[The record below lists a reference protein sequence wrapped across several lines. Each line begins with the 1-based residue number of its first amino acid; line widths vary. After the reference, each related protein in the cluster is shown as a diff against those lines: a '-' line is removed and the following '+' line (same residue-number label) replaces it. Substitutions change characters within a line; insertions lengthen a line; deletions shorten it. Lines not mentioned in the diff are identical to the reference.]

1 MSSEFEVEAGLLRV
15 VDSGNRPEYRTT
27 VRNFGQVAGSI
38 GSVNVGAPILDIV
51 PGARGRILQA
61 LCWSQSGASGREIAR
76 RAGVPGS
83 TAAPILLDLA
93 AAGVV
98 LQEPGV
104 PAYRYSLNRAHVL
117 VAGVLALVGAHASL
131 LDHLRMRIAE
141 WSTPPVA
148 AWMYGSTARGDGD
161 RDSDI
166 DLLFVLPDGLDEE
179 QRQRWH
185 DEQAAPLMEDVF
197 DRTGNQASYL
207 WHTVDTFLE
216 MEATRSAFSANL
228 HAEGID
234 LLPDSSSWRRVT
246 QAHQAATT

>member
-1 MSSEFEVEAGLLRV
+1 M
-15 VDSGNRPEYRTT
+15 
-27 VRNFGQVAGSI
+27 
-38 GSVNVGAPILDIV
+38 NVGAPILDIV

-61 LCWSQSGASGREIAR
+61 LCWTHSGASGREIAR

-98 LQEPGV
+98 LQESGA
-104 PAYRYSLNRAHVL
+104 PAYRYTLNRAHVL
-117 VAGVLALVGAHASL
+117 ATGVLALAGAHADLIS
-131 LDHLRMRIAE
+131 HLRMRVAE

-161 RDSDI
+161 RDSDV
-166 DLLFVLPDGLDEE
+166 DLLFVLPHGLDDE

-185 DEQAAPLMEDVF
+185 DEQAAPLMDEVF
-197 DRTGNQASYL
+197 DLTGNQASYL
-207 WHTVDTFLE
+207 WHTVDTFLAL
-216 MEATRSAFSANL
+216 EAKRSAFSANL

-234 LLPDSSSWRRVT
+234 LLPDSGSWRQVS
-246 QAHQAATT
+246 QARSAAAT

>member
-1 MSSEFEVEAGLLRV
+1 
-15 VDSGNRPEYRTT
+15 
-27 VRNFGQVAGSI
+27 
-38 GSVNVGAPILDIV
+38 VNVGAPILDIV

-61 LCWSQSGASGREIAR
+61 LCWSQTGASGREIAR

-98 LQEPGV
+98 TREPGA
-104 PAYRYSLNRAHVL
+104 PAYRYTLNRAHVL
-117 VAGVLALVGAHASL
+117 AAGVLALAGAHADL
-131 LDHLRMRIAE
+131 VAHLRLRIAE
-141 WSTPPVA
+141 WPTPPVA

-166 DLLFVLPDGLDEE
+166 DLLFVLPDGLDDE

-185 DEQAAPLMEDVF
+185 DEQAAPLMDEVF
-197 DRTGNQASYL
+197 DLTGNHASYL
-207 WHTVDTFLE
+207 WHTVDTFLAL
-216 MEATRSAFSANL
+216 EAKRSAFTANL

-234 LLPDSSSWRRVT
+234 LLPDSSSWRRISK
-246 QAHQAATT
+246 AHQAAAT